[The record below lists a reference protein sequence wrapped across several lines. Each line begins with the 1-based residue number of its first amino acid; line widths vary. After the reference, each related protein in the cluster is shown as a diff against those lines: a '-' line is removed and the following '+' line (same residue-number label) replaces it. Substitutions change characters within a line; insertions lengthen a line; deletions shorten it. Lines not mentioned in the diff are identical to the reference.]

1 MSDAHQY
8 GIVPPTGAK
17 QNWFQDFVL
26 QQGKQGSLSSAGWT
40 TGNEGF
46 VQQTFLGA
54 SIRTFTINAGFGDS
68 SSTMSVEL
76 VDDEYNTSDGV
87 GYGDGDDAYHNGLND
102 LFRPP
107 AVGSPVWFKFGKN
120 YSTVEQ
126 AWRRTFDELYETST
140 LGEKEFPSG
149 EVPKEGY
156 NLEQYHFVDLEKS
169 TDKTLVVVDKSPLW
183 DAKTRWRGKNHLVF
197 GGVLQGYTEND
208 SSSGKSLYTVNV
220 TDPREILSN
229 CSVILSNYQG
239 TTFNNKNLFNV
250 YGFLEYD
257 PSQSLKQTFD
267 FLGAASILTKNI
279 FPDGTVSYIGDDTY
293 EFPAGPNG
301 ASSVDAVGSDGKL
314 PVYWPITGQGF
325 SRRSDQGIPFYR
337 VSQALTAMFEYNGT
351 MPKEYVD
358 AGFGGRINFRGFNY
372 VVDFGG
378 IPTEKIPPMYFMDFD
393 QLDLLSFAQEVCDVI
408 SHELFVQLL
417 PVIDHP
423 ACEFLESFNKKVA
436 KAGRFGDIISG
447 IIRLD
452 AIDKSKQPRYG
463 AILEYLQDLSD
474 AGTEVVNKDVGFE
487 LSNVTTDKF
496 VVGAQEVEM
505 YFFHTNNDRDELQ
518 VNRGSEGQEAIDT
531 MRADQWLMETSL
543 KQQVLPY
550 YGLLGDKAVTIPKGW
565 GSYQQILLDAR
576 GLNAFGVGNYY
587 VATEIE
593 LRAALVSYE
602 RWKNFLLK
610 YNETYIQDIAEYG
623 ATWSALGEAGLD
635 IDETLRDLF
644 ESGQMDQNAP
654 LLKEQL
660 EKQFVGRQFAVTVP
674 RSVWDSDR
682 PYMGYDGLPASPC
695 SPPFG
700 YPLYYKRATKIG
712 IPEGGVVKIVNAKK
726 RAVTNLKQIED
737 GVDSKA
743 SFASIQS
750 SAAREKLN
758 YLREKKKT
766 IEENLRKG
774 YPTEAEYQEA
784 KFKNGEWLSV
794 GTSIAVAERL
804 VNELEA
810 VQRELATEGQN
821 LLAKTKNDL
830 EGLAEEPMMVSLPQI
845 AKAHLENAKKV
856 YQFVKKI
863 AEESLGKKFLVKIP
877 KACNVRYQPRVRTY
891 RSRGANIAAG
901 PFGFPPLPVDNNFQ
915 SLQFLSEVG
924 SVRKPYDDDWYNHY
938 TNVDIVLANGQPAS
952 LGKQT
957 NYDGAYRN
965 GALRCNYNPIND
977 QWNYNYKPE
986 PQGGYFN
993 YSIFQTNVSPS
1004 ESSDLKKGAM
1014 PVAGL
1019 ESLCPL
1025 DIKNFMG
1032 DKGRVGCYVKYDNSH
1047 FLNFANVSA
1056 NKIAQQTIDA
1066 ANNSWMPDVV
1076 QSLPNVRADQLSE
1089 FRFDTMQ
1096 EELDKNAKNIKQS
1109 PSVAFVKCDVDEKLF
1124 MPPKMGKRNVEIF
1137 GRKYVAMLSNL
1148 DFEIIETSDDE
1159 GCPEYEMKVSR
1170 LDPIFSLPPDGGVT
1184 GKDASYI
1191 GFIRDAIPFYGD
1203 ANYTEYIVNTH
1214 IQNLDSNHV
1223 YALVTVPGRVQS
1235 TIDQRYADGPMQ
1247 ANNTVTMKQLM
1258 TQDVVKIPEFNVP
1271 NFAEK
1276 APITVGCDFITDGDT
1291 STLIDDFNPS
1301 LKELSE
1307 VDRIQ
1312 RQAMKGIKFN
1322 QGEVGLEFIQ
1332 PSPIYPSMFA
1342 IPLMSWER
1350 CYGPWLSSSKLDDTR
1365 TRYNN
1370 LGGKME
1376 FVKDENLAPWNY
1388 GGYQLLNEAGLLR
1401 AQFSN
1406 SLMMI
1411 NERGGFVVPDIPTG
1425 ISLAGALKSSGPLVT
1440 SISANVTGS
1449 QLQTTVKLDLYTAS
1463 YGKLQKQKE
1472 GAIAQVV
1479 RERQKITDQNNN
1491 AIRRGMG
1498 KSQTAI
1504 DPLGQIMAN
1513 GGQKILD
1520 ISNSTNTFLD
1530 DVQKKPR
1537 DILRV
1542 SSENEKSEL
1551 ALNSDAVAG
1560 MEASNT
1566 KAQQVADFGTNPS
1579 LAAIPLQVVH
1589 PYTTHHRDSATADEI
1604 GVEQSRQQRFW
1615 DTV

>member
-1 MSDAHQY
+1 MSEY
-8 GIVPPTGAK
+8 GIVPPTGATAD
-17 QNWFQDFVL
+17 WFQKFVL
-26 QQGKQGSLSSAGWT
+26 QQGEQGSLSAAGWT
-40 TGNEGF
+40 VGNEGF

-87 GYGDGDDAYHNGLND
+87 GYGDGDDAYHNGVND

-120 YSTVEQ
+120 FATVEQ
-126 AWRRTFDELYETST
+126 AWRRTFDELYEENT
-140 LGEKEFPSG
+140 LNVKPFSQSR
-149 EVPKEGY
+149 VPVD
-156 NLEQYHFVDLEKS
+156 QVDLDGHKYVDLDKS
-169 TDKTLVVVDKSPLW
+169 TDSELFVVDKSPLW
-183 DAKTRWRGKNHLVF
+183 DKDTVWRGKDHLVF
-197 GGVLQGYTEND
+197 GGILQGYTEND
-208 SSSGKSLYTVNV
+208 SSSGRSLYTVSV
-220 TDPREILSN
+220 TDPREVLSN
-229 CSVILSNYQG
+229 CSVVLSNYQG

-257 PSQSLKQTFD
+257 PSQSLKQYFNTI
-267 FLGAASILTKNI
+267 GTPSILTKNI
-279 FPDGTVSYIGDDTY
+279 FPDGTVSYVGDDIY

-301 ASSVDAVGSDGKL
+301 SSSIDAPGTNGKL
-314 PVYWPITGQGF
+314 PVYWPVTGQGF

-337 VSQALTAMFEYNGT
+337 ISQALTAMFEYNGI
-351 MPKEYVD
+351 MPQEYTN

-372 VVDFGG
+372 VVDFSG

-393 QLDLLSFAQEVCDVI
+393 QLDLLSFAQEICDVI

-417 PVIDHP
+417 PIIDHP
-423 ACEFLESFNKKVA
+423 ACEFLEKYNEKVA

-474 AGTEVVNKDVGFE
+474 AGIDVVNKDIGFE

-518 VNRGSEGQEAIDT
+518 VNRGGAGQSAIDT
-531 MRADQWLMETSL
+531 MRSEQWLLETSL

-576 GLNAFGVGNYY
+576 NLNAFGVGNYY
-587 VATEIE
+587 VATELE
-593 LRAALVSYE
+593 LRAALVSYD

-623 ATWSALGEAGLD
+623 ATYSALGKIGLD
-635 IDETLRDLF
+635 
-644 ESGQMDQNAP
+644 MDVALQELIEKSDIEKFP

-660 EKQFVGRQFAVTVP
+660 ENQFTGREFAVTVP

-712 IPEGGVVKIVNAKK
+712 IPEGGVVKIINAKSK
-726 RAVTNLKQIED
+726 AISNYAQINEKL
-737 GVDSKA
+737 DSKA
-743 SFASIQS
+743 GFANASYQQATDKINLIQ
-750 SAAREKLN
+750 EKA
-758 YLREKKKT
+758 KI
-766 IEENLRKG
+766 IEENTRAS
-774 YPTEAEYQEA
+774 YPTDKEYWDSLRNNVSYQNLMTQLLIQA
-784 KFKNGEWLSV
+784 
-794 GTSIAVAERL
+794 RL
-804 VNELEA
+804 VEDLTQ
-810 VQRELATEGQN
+810 VQNDLAANGRQ
-821 LLAKTKNDL
+821 LLARTKNTL
-830 EGLAEEPMMVSLPQI
+830 EGLAEEPMIAQLPQI

-856 YQFVKKI
+856 YQFVKKV
-863 AEESLGKKFLVKIP
+863 AEENLGKKFLVKIP
-877 KACNVRYQPRVRTY
+877 KACNVRYQPRIKTY

-901 PFGFPPLPVDNNFQ
+901 PFGFQPLPVDNNFR
-915 SLQFLSEVG
+915 SFQFLSEVG
-924 SVRKPYDDDWYNHY
+924 SVKPPIDDDWYNHY
-938 TNVDIVLANGQPAS
+938 TNVDIVLANGRPAS
-952 LGKQT
+952 LGTQT

-1004 ESSDLKKGAM
+1004 ETSSVKKGAM
-1014 PVAGL
+1014 PVAGM

-1025 DIKNFMG
+1025 DIKNFISQN
-1032 DKGRVGCYVKYDNSH
+1032 GRVQCYVKYDNSH
-1047 FLNFANVSA
+1047 VLNFANVPA
-1056 NKIAQQTIDA
+1056 NQIAQQTIDA
-1066 ANNSWMPDVV
+1066 ANNSWTPDIV
-1076 QSLPNVRADQLSE
+1076 QSLPNVRADQLSL
-1089 FRFDTMQ
+1089 FRFDTLQ
-1096 EELDKNAKNIKQS
+1096 EELDKNAKNIKQA
-1109 PSVAFVKCDVDEKLF
+1109 PSVAFVKCEVDERLF
-1124 MPPKMGKRNVEIF
+1124 MPPKMVQKDVEIF
-1137 GRKYVAMLSNL
+1137 GRKYIAMLSNL
-1148 DFEIIETSDDE
+1148 DVDVVETADSD
-1159 GCPEYEMKVSR
+1159 GCPEYETKVNN
-1170 LDPIFSLPPDGGVT
+1170 LDPVFSLPQDGGVDGT
-1184 GKDASYI
+1184 EASYI
-1191 GFIRDAIPFYGD
+1191 GFFRDGIPFYSD
-1203 ANYTEYIVNTH
+1203 PTYTEYIINTN

-1271 NFAEK
+1271 NFPEK
-1276 APITVGCDFITDGDT
+1276 EPYTVNCETVE
-1291 STLIDDFNPS
+1291 DFNPS
-1301 LKELSE
+1301 LKELGE

-1312 RQAMKGIKFN
+1312 RQATKGIKFN

-1350 CYGPWLSSSKLDDTR
+1350 CYGPWLSSAKLDDTR
-1365 TRYNN
+1365 IRYNN

-1376 FVKDENLAPWNY
+1376 FVKDERLAPWNY
-1388 GGYQLLNEAGLLR
+1388 GGYQLLNEAGLLQ

-1406 SLMMI
+1406 SLMTI

-1425 ISLAGALKSSGPLVT
+1425 ISLAGALKQSGPLVT
-1440 SISANVTGS
+1440 SISANITDR

-1479 RERQKITDQNNN
+1479 RERQKMVDQTNN

-1520 ISNSTNTFLD
+1520 IANGGNLFLENA
-1530 DVQKKPR
+1530 QKEPR
-1537 DILRV
+1537 QRIMIANQR
-1542 SSENEKSEL
+1542 EKSEI
-1551 ALNSDAVAG
+1551 AYERQMMQGVESN
-1560 MEASNT
+1560 NT
-1566 KAQQVADFGTNPS
+1566 KSQMMQDLGATPSIAPLGDGQQVVQTHATYSRDVPTPDYFGT
-1579 LAAIPLQVVH
+1579 
-1589 PYTTHHRDSATADEI
+1589 
-1604 GVEQSRQQRFW
+1604 GQSKNSRLYNNANEGE
-1615 DTV
+1615 V